1 MKFRRFIRLSRRHL
15 LLTAMGALLLS
26 VLVAAGLW
34 LASWG
39 LERSLRVPINA
50 YLRSRTLAFLQ
61 EQNFE
66 GLTIT
71 FPALDL
77 SLVRHRLLIRDLKIR
92 YDHRDSTGYIRFTA
106 TSPFISL
113 EGLALS
119 DLLLR
124 QRLRVRSIRISDPRL
139 SRYQESTDTARI
151 TAPSPPA
158 STPESESDAAADAR
172 ALAGQVP
179 SLDSVIYGLV
189 DNWLPDDFR
198 ETRIEQIAVDGA
210 ILGATTRR
218 GRHSTRDSTA
228 GLAFTIRGLGLDT
241 ASQKVFESAE
251 LKAASFIHVG
261 SREMDSLSIQ
271 GIAFRLDR
279 MDTVLNVMEFRS
291 VPKPGRLGVYLAGF
305 RRSERE
311 RTFALDTLALEPVES
326 DSAFLRRPSLRRTR
340 IRLNLA
346 GIVGTHVDLRAL
358 LDRRVKGGNIAIDR
372 FGLDVLADRRS
383 PSVREGPARH
393 KTMWPQRLA
402 DLDWKLQLDTLRI
415 TKGALRYAEF
425 KAEWPVPAVIWFSGI
440 SATLA
445 GLSNDPADSTRPAH
459 AVLQASGSFMGKA
472 RVELRMEV
480 PVADR
485 FELTAAGRVEHLPA
499 PALNSFLLVS
509 DGIRIKSG
517 RVDRATFRFTVADR
531 RAQGIFTAIY
541 DSLAIDLVD
550 RKTRTQS
557 LGQKFKSFVAKAFLV
572 QSNNLP
578 DKNGAVRSARIDY
591 QYRSGESFWGG
602 FWRALRS
609 GIVSQIRK

>member
-1 MKFRRFIRLSRRHL
+1 MKFRRFLKLSRRHL
-15 LLTAMGALLLS
+15 LLTAVGVLLLS
-26 VLVAAGLW
+26 VLTAAGLW

-50 YLRSRTLAFLQ
+50 YLRSRTLAFLR

-66 GLTIT
+66 GLAIT

-77 SLVRHRLLIRDLKIR
+77 SLVRHRLLIRDLRIR
-92 YDHRDSTGYIRFTA
+92 YDHRDSTGYTRFTA

-119 DLLLR
+119 DLLLH

-139 SRYQESTDTARI
+139 GRYQESTDTGRF
-151 TAPSPPA
+151 TAPPPPA
-158 STPESESDAAADAR
+158 PEPESDAAADAR

-198 ETRIEQIAVDGA
+198 ETRIDQIAVDGA

-218 GRHSTRDSTA
+218 GGHSTRDSTA

-251 LKAASFIHVG
+251 LKAVSVTHVG
-261 SREMDSLSIQ
+261 SGETDSLSIQ

-279 MDTVLNVMEFRS
+279 LDTVLTVREFRS
-291 VPKPGRLGVYLAGF
+291 VPMPGRLGVFLAGF

-311 RTFALDTLALEPVES
+311 RTFTLDTLALEPAES
-326 DSAFLRRPSLRRTR
+326 DSAFLHRPSLRRTR

-346 GIVGTHVDLRAL
+346 GVLGTHVDLRAL
-358 LDRRVKGGNIAIDR
+358 LDRRVKGGNIAIAR

-383 PSVREGPARH
+383 PSVRTGPARR
-393 KTMWPQRLA
+393 KTLWPQRLA

-415 TKGALRYAEF
+415 DTGALRYAEL

-445 GLSNDPADSTRPAH
+445 GLSNDPADSTRPAR
-459 AVLQASGSFMGKA
+459 AVLQASGGLLDQA
-472 RVELRMEV
+472 RVALRMEV
-480 PVADR
+480 PVASR
-485 FELTAAGRVEHLPA
+485 FELTAQGRVENLPA

-531 RAQGIFTAIY
+531 RAQGTLTTIY

-557 LGQKFKSFVAKAFLV
+557 LGQKFKSFVAGAFLV
-572 QSNNLP
+572 RSSNLP
-578 DKNGAVRSARIDY
+578 DKNGGVRTAAIDY
-591 QYRSGESFWGG
+591 QYGPSDSFWGG

>member
-1 MKFRRFIRLSRRHL
+1 MMKFRRFLKLSRRHL
-15 LLTAMGALLLS
+15 LLTALAVLLLS
-26 VLVAAGLW
+26 ALAAAGFW

-50 YLRSRTLAFLQ
+50 YLRSRTLALLR
-61 EQNFE
+61 EQNLE

-71 FPALDL
+71 FPALEL
-77 SLVRHRLLIRDLKIR
+77 SLVRHRLLIPDLKIR
-92 YDHRDSTGYIRFTA
+92 YDHRDSIGYTRFTA
-106 TSPFISL
+106 TAPLISL

-119 DLLLR
+119 DLLWR
-124 QRLRVRSIRISDPRL
+124 QRLRVRSIRISNPRL
-139 SRYQESTDTARI
+139 ARYQESTDAGRI
-151 TAPSPPA
+151 TAPPPSA
-158 STPESESDAAADAR
+158 PESGSDAAAEAR

-198 ETRIEQIAVDGA
+198 ETRIDQIAVDGA

-251 LKAASFIHVG
+251 LKAVSFIHVG
-261 SREMDSLSIQ
+261 SGGTDSLSIQ
-271 GIAFRLDR
+271 RIAFRLDR
-279 MDTVLNVMEFRS
+279 TDTVLTVREFRS
-291 VPKPGRLGVYLAGF
+291 VPAPGRLAVYLAGF

-311 RTFALDTLALEPVES
+311 RTFTLDTLALEPAES
-326 DSAFLRRPSLRRTR
+326 DSAFLRHPSLRRTR

-346 GIVGTHVDLRAL
+346 GVLGTHVDLRAL
-358 LDRRVKGGNIAIDR
+358 LDRRVKGGDIHIAR
-372 FGLDVLADRRS
+372 LGLDVLADRRS
-383 PSVREGPARH
+383 PQARIGASRP
-393 KTMWPQRLA
+393 KPLWPQRLA

-415 TKGALRYAEF
+415 DTGALRYAELR
-425 KAEWPVPAVIWFSGI
+425 AEWPVPAVIWFSGI
-440 SATLA
+440 TATLS
-445 GLSNDPADSTRPAH
+445 GLSNDPADSTRPAR
-459 AVLQASGSFMGKA
+459 AVLQASGGFMDQA
-472 RVELRMEV
+472 RVALRMEV
-480 PVADR
+480 PVANR
-485 FELTAAGRVEHLPA
+485 FKLTAEGRVDHLPA

-517 RVDRATFRFTVADR
+517 RVDKAMFQFTVADQ
-531 RAQGIFTAIY
+531 RAQGTLTTIY

-550 RKTRTQS
+550 RTTRTQS
-557 LGQKFKSFVAKAFLV
+557 LGQKFKSFVAATFLV
-572 QSNNLP
+572 RSSNLP
-578 DKNGAVRSARIDY
+578 DKKGAVHSARIDY
-591 QYRSGESFWGG
+591 LYARSESFWGG